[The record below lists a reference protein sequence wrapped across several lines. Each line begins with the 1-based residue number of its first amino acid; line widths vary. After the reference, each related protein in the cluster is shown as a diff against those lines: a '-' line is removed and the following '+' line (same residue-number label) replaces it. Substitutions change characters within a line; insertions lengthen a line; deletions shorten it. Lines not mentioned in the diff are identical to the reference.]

1 MSAIRAILWLLS
13 VGVWVFSAGFD
24 GAFIRTLMPE
34 GAVWTVFAYGL
45 NFVADV
51 SNELL
56 AYVFMKLQQ
65 DNRRGSKKW
74 RWSFVLLFFELG
86 ALYFG
91 TVFSWATIANAAPS
105 LAPVLQWS
113 AAVFAQATLLGLG
126 VAQALLDV
134 RAREDAPPQK
144 SEQQTASPA
153 FVCDKCGEI
162 CDSQNQLNA
171 HRGWHKRR
179 ENGSHPQEERV
190 REGG

>member
-1 MSAIRAILWLLS
+1 MSALRIVLWALS

-24 GAFIRTLMPE
+24 GAFLRRLMPA
-34 GAVWTVFAYGL
+34 GMTWAVFAYGL

-74 RWSFVLLFFELG
+74 RWSWVLLGFEAG

-91 TVFSWATIANAAPS
+91 TVFSWATIAAAAPD
-105 LAPVLQWS
+105 LAPWLQWS
-113 AAVFAQATLLGLG
+113 AALFAQATLLGLG

-134 RAREDAPPQK
+134 RVKAEQSEPQPATTAFACDACDYV
-144 SEQQTASPA
+144 AS
-153 FVCDKCGEI
+153 
-162 CDSQNQLNA
+162 NQHALNA
-171 HRGWHKRR
+171 HKRIHSSG
-179 ENGSHPQEERV
+179 NGSHPQPERAKAGEER
-190 REGG
+190 E